1 MSEEFLL
8 DLEMHAVLS
17 LRVSL
22 HTKPA
27 PMTRIPTPTPNRAAE
42 RFRSW
47 RLVAS
52 RDYRGVA
59 GVAAH
64 ARGHSARASSSPEP
78 VVVELKVEGMMCA
91 GCAENVTKRLMNN
104 TKGVNVAAVD
114 VDLDTKIVKVSID
127 CESVVDGVTKL
138 PALVESVQEDGG
150 FDAEPMFG

>member
-78 VVVELKVEGMMCA
+78 VVVELKVEGMMCE
-91 GCAENVTKRLMNN
+91 GCAENVTKRLM
-104 TKGVNVAAVD
+104 T
-114 VDLDTKIVKVSID
+114 VSY
-127 CESVVDGVTKL
+127 THLTL
-138 PALVESVQEDGG
+138 PTNREV
-150 FDAEPMFG
+150 